1 MKALATLSLAILIGC
16 QSEPAAGPRI
26 SRTPASVRGWIQE
39 IEAPQSELYKL
50 RSATTGAAQAK
61 MELFAETSVVV
72 ADFQFA
78 SGGVAENGSFIVL
91 DVPPGDVNLT
101 FTSSHLGDM
110 HLPIRNV
117 PPNADILIR
126 GVRLTRGQAA
136 VIDPSLVEVRVPQLK
151 GQTAPTSPVL
161 IQGREIVPRAVPI
174 SELEDRR
181 DYPVPERPK

>member
-1 MKALATLSLAILIGC
+1 MKALATLSLFILIGC

-39 IEAPQSELYKL
+39 IEAPQTELYKL

-78 SGGVAENGSFIVL
+78 SGGVAETGSFIVL
-91 DVPPGDVNLT
+91 DVPPGDINLT

-117 PPNADILIR
+117 PANADILLR
-126 GVRLTRGQAA
+126 GVRLTRGKAE
-136 VIDPSLVEVRVPQLK
+136 VIDPSLVEVRVPQIK
-151 GQTAPTSPVL
+151 GQQPPATPVL
-161 IQGREIVPRAVPI
+161 VQGKEIIPRVVPI

-181 DYPVPERPK
+181 DYPPPQRPK